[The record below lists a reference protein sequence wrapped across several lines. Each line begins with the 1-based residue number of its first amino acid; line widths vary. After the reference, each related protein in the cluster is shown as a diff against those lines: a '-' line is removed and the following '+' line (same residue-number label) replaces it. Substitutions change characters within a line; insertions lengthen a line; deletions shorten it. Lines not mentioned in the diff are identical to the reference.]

1 MNVKGLL
8 KNRRFGSLL
17 PLIVGAIIWA
27 AVPLFYLQ
35 GTSAQN
41 SNEDEIRINASLS
54 GAPINGVTPFGV
66 AEYKVIPSRN
76 RRTLE
81 VYANSVNRPAGT
93 VLTVI
98 VDNATAGTMTLDS
111 LQNGVLNLETQ
122 NGQTVPV
129 ISNGSTVDVREG
141 STTIL
146 SGIFGVVNPTPTPTG
161 SPSPS
166 PTGSPTPS
174 PTGSPTPTPTGT
186 PTPSPT
192 GTPGVFEIRA
202 GLVGAPINGV
212 APFGRAKYEVYPS
225 GNREFEV
232 EIFSVNLPANTI
244 LSVFVDN
251 SAVGNLFLRPSG
263 SGELKLE
270 TEHGQQVPVV
280 SNGSTVQV
288 KNGSTVIAEGIF
300 SGGTPSPTPTPTGS
314 PTPTPP
320 PGQAARFFESKLT
333 GNQNVPQTSTD
344 AKGFSNIFLNDAG
357 NQIQVFVGYF
367 NLTSSQIAA
376 SINGPALPGSNGPVL
391 FNLGVVGG
399 TSGFIPV
406 RTFAVTPEQVAQ
418 LRSGQLYVS
427 ISTTNNAN
435 GEIRGQIKAES
446 HHGDFGGDGLAEV
459 SVFRES
465 TGAWYFLNSSDN
477 TFNFTVLG
485 GIGDKN
491 VPGDYDGDGVNDV
504 AVFHQSGVWEISLS
518 ASVQRRTAQ
527 WGIGTDR
534 PVVGDYDG
542 DGKADLTVYRGGIWY
557 TLLSSTGSY
566 RIEQWG
572 IAEDKPVAG
581 DYDGDGR
588 DDLAVFRPSTG
599 VWYIR
604 RSSDSTLFAA
614 SFGIAEDV
622 PLVGDFDGDVRDDIT
637 VWRPSTG
644 VFYHLRSIDND
655 FRAYQFGSTGDIPVI
670 GDFDDD
676 WLADI
681 AVFRP
686 STGTWHILK
695 SADSSYRAIQFGTN
709 GDKPAVASYIP

>member
-1 MNVKGLL
+1 MNIKGLL

-27 AVPLFYLQ
+27 AVPLYYLQ
-35 GTSAQN
+35 NTSAQN
-41 SNEDEIRINASLS
+41 SNEDEIRINAGLS

-81 VYANSVNRPAGT
+81 VYANSVNRPVGT
-93 VLTVI
+93 VLTVV
-98 VDNATAGTMTLDS
+98 VDNVTAGTMALDS

-129 ISNGSTVDVREG
+129 INNGSTVAVKEG

-146 SGIFGVVNPTPTPTG
+146 SGIFGVT
-161 SPSPS
+161 SPSPT

-174 PTGSPTPTPTGT
+174 PTGTPTGSPTPSPTGTPTGTPTPTPTGT
-186 PTPSPT
+186 P
-192 GTPGVFEIRA
+192 GTFEIYA
-202 GLVGAPINGV
+202 GLSGAPINGV
-212 APFGRAKYEVYPS
+212 APFGRAK
-225 GNREFEV
+225 FEV
-232 EIFSVNLPANTI
+232 EPGEAKLDVDVFSVNLPANTV
-244 LSVFVDN
+244 LTVVVDN
-251 SAVGNLFLRPSG
+251 ATVGTMLLRASG
-263 SGELKLE
+263 SAEARFRGYY
-270 TEHGQQVPVV
+270 GQNIPAAHP
-280 SNGSTVQV
+280 GSVIQI
-288 KNGSTVIAEGIF
+288 KNGSAVIAEGVF
-300 SGGTPSPTPTPTGS
+300 GGISPSPTPTPTGT
-314 PTPTPP
+314 PTPTPS

-333 GNQNVPQTSTD
+333 GSQSVPQVNTD

-367 NLTSSQIAA
+367 GLTSSQTAA
-376 SINGPALPGSNGPVL
+376 TINGPALPGSNGAVI

-406 RTFAVTPEQVAQ
+406 RTFTVTPEQVAQ

-427 ISTTNNAN
+427 LSTTNNTG

-446 HHGDFGGDGLAEV
+446 HRGDFGGDGLAEI

-477 TFNFTVLG
+477 QFNFTVLG
-485 GIGDKN
+485 GVGDKN

-518 ASVQRRTAQ
+518 ASGQRRTAQ
-527 WGIGTDR
+527 WGIGTDK
-534 PVVGDYDG
+534 PIVGDYDG
-542 DGKADLTVYRGGIWY
+542 DGKADLTVYRSGIWY

-614 SFGIAEDV
+614 SFGWAEDV
-622 PLVGDFDGDVRDDIT
+622 PLVGDFDGDGRDDIT

-655 FRAYQFGSTGDIPVI
+655 FRAYQFGLTGDIPVV

-686 STGTWHILK
+686 STGTWYVLN
-695 SADSSYRAIQFGTN
+695 SADGSFRALQFGMN